1 MKQRIVTAIIAML
14 IFLPLLLYGQW
25 PFILL
30 VYVMASIGLI
40 ELLRMRKRVKQLPI
54 VLSLICL
61 WILLSPILTQE
72 ELALFT
78 KLDLLI
84 GYIMLLLLY
93 TVLTKN
99 RFTFDDASF
108 VLLATFYIGLGF
120 YFLIEARSLGLN
132 YILYILLVIW
142 ATDTAAYFCGNAF
155 GKNKL
160 WPEISPKK
168 TIEGA
173 LGGVVCASIIGVI
186 YHLIYPFDYSLI
198 TVIIITMLI
207 SIVGQLGDLV
217 ASALKRHYDVKDS
230 GQILPGHGGI
240 IDRMDSL
247 LFVLPFLA
255 LIQFI

>member
-1 MKQRIVTAIIAML
+1 MKQRIFTAIIALL

-25 PFILL
+25 PFTVL
-30 VYVMASIGLI
+30 VYGMATIGLI
-40 ELLRMRKRVKQLPI
+40 ELLRMRTGNKLLPI
-54 VLSLICL
+54 ILSLICL
-61 WILLSPILTQE
+61 WLLLSPIVNLDE
-72 ELALFT
+72 IALFT

-99 RFTFDDASF
+99 SFTFDDASF

-142 ATDTAAYFCGNAF
+142 ATDTFAYFSGIAF

-173 LGGVVCASIIGVI
+173 IGGVLCAGIIGVI
-186 YHLIYPFDYSLI
+186 FHLLFPFDHSLI
-198 TVIIITMLI
+198 TMIMITIMI

-230 GQILPGHGGI
+230 GKILPGHGGI
-240 IDRMDSL
+240 IDRFDSL

>member
-1 MKQRIVTAIIAML
+1 MKQRIFTAIIALL

-25 PFILL
+25 PFTVL
-30 VYVMASIGLI
+30 VYGMATIGLI
-40 ELLRMRKRVKQLPI
+40 ELLRMRTGYKLLPI
-54 VLSLICL
+54 ILSLTCL
-61 WILLSPILTQE
+61 WLLLSPIVNLDE
-72 ELALFT
+72 IALFT

-99 RFTFDDASF
+99 SFTFDDASF

-142 ATDTAAYFCGNAF
+142 ATDTFAYFSGIAF

-173 LGGVVCASIIGVI
+173 IGGVLCAGIIGVI
-186 YHLIYPFDYSLI
+186 FHLLFPFDHSLI
-198 TVIIITMLI
+198 TMIMITIMI

-230 GQILPGHGGI
+230 GKILPGHGGI
-240 IDRMDSL
+240 IDRFDSL

>member
-1 MKQRIVTAIIAML
+1 MKQRIFTAIIALL

-25 PFILL
+25 PFTVL
-30 VYVMASIGLI
+30 VYGMATIGLI
-40 ELLRMRKRVKQLPI
+40 ELLRMRIGYKLLPI
-54 VLSLICL
+54 ILSLTCL
-61 WILLSPILTQE
+61 WLLLSPIVNLDE
-72 ELALFT
+72 IALFT

-99 RFTFDDASF
+99 SFTFDDASF

-142 ATDTAAYFCGNAF
+142 ATDTFAYFSGIAF

-173 LGGVVCASIIGVI
+173 IGGVLCAGIIGVI
-186 YHLIYPFDYSLI
+186 FHLLFPFDHSLI
-198 TVIIITMLI
+198 TMIMITIMI

-230 GQILPGHGGI
+230 GKILPGHGGI
-240 IDRMDSL
+240 IDRFDSL